1 MLMDQRSIADL
12 IPHGPGMCM
21 LDELVSWDSDSIE
34 CVSRSHQRSDNP
46 LLHHGVLH
54 CACLLEYCAQAAA
67 LHGAL
72 LQDGEGAAGLAYL
85 GVVKNLEL
93 SSDHVDSAAEPLA
106 IAARC
111 VVSNSGGSIYLV
123 EASSSQQLLL
133 RGRIVLVMAQSRVC
147 SGASR

>member
-1 MLMDQRSIADL
+1 MLMDRRAIADL
-12 IPHGPGMCM
+12 IPHGAGMCM
-21 LDELVSWDSDSIE
+21 LDELVRWDSDSID

-72 LQDGEGAAGLAYL
+72 LQPDQGRASLAYL
-85 GVVKNLEL
+85 GAVKNLEL
-93 SSDHVDSAAEPLA
+93 LADRVDPAAELLT

-111 VVSNSGGSIYLV
+111 VLNNSDGSIYLV
-123 EASSSQQLLL
+123 TASSSRQLLL
-133 RGRIVLVMAQSRVC
+133 RGRIVLVMAGETS
-147 SGASR
+147 AE